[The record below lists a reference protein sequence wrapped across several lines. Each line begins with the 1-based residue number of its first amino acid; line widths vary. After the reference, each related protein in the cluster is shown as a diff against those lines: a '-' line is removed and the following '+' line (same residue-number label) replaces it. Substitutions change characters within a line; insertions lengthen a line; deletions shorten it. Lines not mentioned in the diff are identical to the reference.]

1 MEGVHMIRVMLML
14 GMLLMIG
21 CEKEIREAKAPVDLN
36 QAALAQAQ
44 DR

>member
-1 MEGVHMIRVMLML
+1 MIR
-14 GMLLMIG
+14 LLLIVTVLLLIG

-36 QAALAQAQ
+36 QTALAQVQ